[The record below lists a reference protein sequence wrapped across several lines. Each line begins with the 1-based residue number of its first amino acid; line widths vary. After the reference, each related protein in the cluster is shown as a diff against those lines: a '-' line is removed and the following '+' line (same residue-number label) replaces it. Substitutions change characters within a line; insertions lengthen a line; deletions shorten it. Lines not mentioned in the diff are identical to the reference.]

1 MLSLGMVLPP
11 ASAPRPRA
19 VPAPAHELEELAAPV
34 RAAIAAVLRRGR
46 FDPDVDD
53 CTSETLRRAMEGR
66 HRLRPGE
73 PLRPWVVGIARHVA
87 LDALR
92 ARRRAAVRH
101 VQDGD
106 EDRLVERV
114 PDSTPGADVA
124 LERAERATRVRRAL
138 DTLPEDQRRVLEM
151 FHLEGLPYKVI
162 AERLDVPIGTVCT
175 WVSRGR
181 RAMATALD
189 DGVSS

>member
-1 MLSLGMVLPP
+1 MLSLGMALPP
-11 ASAPRPRA
+11 A
-19 VPAPAHELEELAAPV
+19 PAPLAAPAPPHELEELTGAV
-34 RAAIAAVLRRGR
+34 RAAVAAVLRRGR

-66 HRLRPGE
+66 HRLRSGE

-92 ARRRAAVRH
+92 ARRRAVTRH
-101 VQDGD
+101 HDD
-106 EDRLVERV
+106 DSAMDRV
-114 PDSTPGADVA
+114 PDSAPGADVK
-124 LERAERATRVRRAL
+124 LERAERARRVRRAL
-138 DTLPEDQRRVLEM
+138 DTLPDDQRRVLEM
-151 FHLEGLPYKVI
+151 FHLEGLAYKEI
-162 AERLDVPIGTVCT
+162 AQRLDVPIGTVCT

-181 RAMATALD
+181 RAMAAALD